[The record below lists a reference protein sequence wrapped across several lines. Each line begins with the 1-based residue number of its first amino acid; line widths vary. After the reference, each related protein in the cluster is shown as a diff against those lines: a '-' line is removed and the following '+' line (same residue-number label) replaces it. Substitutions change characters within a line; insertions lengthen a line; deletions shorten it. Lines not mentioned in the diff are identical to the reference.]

1 MNNKHKTPSTPSTPS
16 STPSPSSLTRVAIYA
31 RVSDADTGQTTEN
44 QTQQLMTFIGSQR
57 SWAFTRSYI
66 DHERGWNPKR
76 SQLNQALTDASQR
89 RYDLLLF
96 WSLDRL
102 SREGALQ
109 TLLYLKRLDEAGVG
123 WKSFTEPYLDTAG
136 MFRDVLVAMLASL
149 AKQET
154 HRHSERVRAGLERV
168 RASGGR
174 VGRTKQEFD
183 VDGLKKLVEAG
194 SSVSDISRLLK
205 VSRSTVWRRVQEAG
219 LELKG
224 EQGVFRNPKADEPK
238 NSA

>member
-1 MNNKHKTPSTPSTPS
+1 
-16 STPSPSSLTRVAIYA
+16 VAIYA

-44 QTQQLMTFIGSQR
+44 QTSQLLSFIGSQR
-57 SWAFTRSYI
+57 SWTYTRSYI

-76 SQLNQALTDASQR
+76 SQLLQALTDASQR
-89 RYDLLLF
+89 RYDMLLF

-109 TLLYLKRLDEAGVG
+109 TLLYLKRLDDAGVS
-123 WKSFTEPYLDTAG
+123 WRSFTEPYLDTAG

-149 AKQET
+149 ARQET

-168 RASGGR
+168 KASGGR

-183 VDGLKKLVEAG
+183 VDGLRKLVEAG
-194 SSVSDISRLLK
+194 SSVTEIAKLLK

-219 LELKG
+219 LELHG
-224 EQGVFRNPKADEPK
+224 EAGVFKRKPGPNGDRFQ
-238 NSA
+238 